1 MLDKKVKEKL
11 IKKYRA
17 HDNDTGS
24 PQVQIAILTAE
35 IDELVEHLKA
45 HKHDFSSRRGLL
57 KKVAERRRLLKYLQK
72 ENAEAFK
79 ELAGKLKLKI
89 ATKMQEE
96 EEEKLLKEKKY
107 EEAMGENDDLEEE
120 NETDK

>member
-72 ENAEAFK
+72 ENSEAFK
-79 ELAGKLKLKI
+79 ELASKLKLKI

-120 NETDK
+120 GETDK